1 MDIAEIISKRNRI
14 HKFEVFMEV
23 FKPGIEDKVLD
34 IGANDKEYSDNDNM
48 LEKLYEHRNN
58 ITVLGLH
65 KYEEFS
71 QKYEDIKTVTY
82 DGKVFPF
89 EDKMFDLGWSN
100 AVLEHVGDFDKQV
113 FFLREITRTCK
124 RAFLTT
130 PNRFFPIEVHTR
142 IPILHYL
149 PKRIFDRIL
158 IMFRQ
163 SWASGDYMYLLSR
176 RKLVYLL
183 EKAGVK
189 NYTIKSNRFMFFIMD
204 FMIIIENQ

>member
-1 MDIAEIISKRNRI
+1 
-14 HKFEVFMEV
+14 MEV
-23 FKPGIEDKVLD
+23 FKPDVEAKLLD

-71 QKYEDIKTVTY
+71 KRYDGIKTITY
-82 DGKVFPF
+82 DGSIFPF
-89 EDKMFDLGWSN
+89 EDNKFDFGWSN
-100 AVLEHVGDFDKQV
+100 AVLEHVGDIDKQI
-113 FFLREITRTCK
+113 FFIKEIKRTCK
-124 RAFLTT
+124 KAFLTT
-130 PNRFFPIEVHTR
+130 PNKYFPIEVHTR

-158 IMFRQ
+158 ILFNQ
-163 SWASGDYMYLLSR
+163 KWASGDYMYLLSR
-176 RKLVYLL
+176 RKLIHIL

-204 FMIIIENQ
+204 FMIIIESQ